1 MTAVKTKQN
10 AIAEAESELI
20 RLVRQS
26 ESVSRVE
33 LARQLNLAPS
43 TVGLYVDRLVSEGY
57 LQEGRKAVR
66 GAGRPRTILELD
78 PQAGHF
84 IGVDFEASQIAIT
97 SVDFSQKV
105 HQQEVIRILASDSA
119 KQVVDKIESGIRAI
133 ADSDRL
139 LGIGIGVPGVIDHAQ
154 GIAVHYEHIPSWHNI
169 SLVDHFTQL
178 FEVPVYIENN
188 IRAMAL
194 AEQWFG
200 SARGVS
206 DFVCLG
212 IRSGIGAG
220 VVIDGRLH
228 TGRDGLAGEIGNW
241 PCRRAT
247 RQSQEI
253 LPLEQIASVRAILSE
268 LAEQTTAGADTML
281 TLKRNRIVLED
292 MLHAAEEN
300 DPLVLKVLTQAAT
313 AVGQVIAQISLLLN
327 PQLMIVAG
335 PLAKLSETFLE
346 PLRNVVNPLSSTK
359 HAKAPQ
365 IVASQFGMYGGALGA
380 AALAVHQWK
389 PDR

>member
-1 MTAVKTKQN
+1 MTVVKTKQH

-26 ESVSRVE
+26 ESISRVE
-33 LARQLNLAPS
+33 LARSLNLAPS
-43 TVGLYVDRLVSEGY
+43 TIGVYVDRLVSEGY
-57 LQEGRKAVR
+57 LQEGRKVVG

-97 SVDFSQKV
+97 SVDFSQEV
-105 HQQEVIRILASDSA
+105 RQQEVIRILAADSA
-119 KQVVDKIESGIRAI
+119 DQVVNKIESGIRAI
-133 ADSDRL
+133 DDVDRL
-139 LGIGIGVPGVIDHAQ
+139 LGIGIGVPGVIDHHQ
-154 GIAVHYEHIPSWHNI
+154 GVAVHYEHISSWHNI
-169 SLVDHFTQL
+169 PLAQHFTDL
-178 FEVPVYIENN
+178 FDVPVYIENN

-200 SARGVS
+200 SARGIS

-228 TGRDGLAGEIGNW
+228 TGQDGLAGEIGNW
-241 PCRRAT
+241 SCLPNNHLT
-247 RQSQEI
+247 REP
-253 LPLEQIASVRAILSE
+253 LCLEQIASVRAILAG
-268 LAEQTTAGADTML
+268 LTDQTLGGAQTSL
-281 TLKRNRIVLED
+281 SLKRNRVVLED
-292 MLHAAEEN
+292 MLLAAENN
-300 DPLVLKVLTQAAT
+300 DPLVLSILRQAAE

-327 PQLMIVAG
+327 PQLVIIAG
-335 PLAKLSETFLE
+335 PLAKLNEAFLE
-346 PLRNVVNPLSSTK
+346 PIRQTVAPLSNSK
-359 HAKAPQ
+359 RSRAPQ
-365 IVASQFGMYGGALGA
+365 IVASPFGMHGGALGA